1 MNKSKLLIILVCL
14 FLVQTSVASSQDVGT
29 SSINF
34 VKKVSPTDTSIKET
48 FLKEFNI
55 LTFALGLY
63 YMDAKARLPKEAIEE
78 RLTRDM
84 DIWKN
89 EFGVSFD
96 LENMDF
102 KRKGLTRYYPFNVR
116 GNDLIIRIFH
126 TSEKHYLLKCDVLEE
141 GVFEDSSIG
150 FQIIPG
156 VNALLGESPANKI
169 KPLEVTPTAKFL

>member
-1 MNKSKLLIILVCL
+1 MNKSKLLVILVCL
-14 FLVQTSVASSQDVGT
+14 FLVQTAVASSQDVGT
-29 SSINF
+29 SSINL

-63 YMDAKARLPKEAIEE
+63 YMDTKARLSKDIIREK
-78 RLTRDM
+78 LTQDTGVWRD
-84 DIWKN
+84 
-89 EFGVSFD
+89 EFDVSFD

-102 KRKGLTRYYPFNVR
+102 KRKGLTRYYPFNVK

-126 TSEKHYLLKCDVLEE
+126 TTEKHYLLECKVLEE
-141 GVFEDSSIG
+141 GVFEDSNIG

-156 VNALLGESPANKI
+156 LNALLGTGPVEKI
-169 KPLEVTPTAKFL
+169 KPLEVTPTSKFL